1 MALMPYTNM
10 SQDFMQPGAYG
21 EMFINDGIPGHR
33 RDGQR
38 INRSNNS

>member
-1 MALMPYTNM
+1 M

-33 RDGQR
+33 RDGQK
-38 INRSNNS
+38 NLY

>member
-21 EMFINDGIPGHR
+21 EMFIMMEYQDIDVMGKE
-33 RDGQR
+33 
-38 INRSNNS
+38 